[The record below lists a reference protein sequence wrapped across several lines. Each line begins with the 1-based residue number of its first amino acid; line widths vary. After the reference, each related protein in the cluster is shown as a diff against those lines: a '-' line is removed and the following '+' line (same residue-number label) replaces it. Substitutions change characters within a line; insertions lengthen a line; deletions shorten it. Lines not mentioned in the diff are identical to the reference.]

1 MNHAVRDE
9 LLRVLSGFSDHAPD
23 LRFGQL
29 IANLAFLARASG
41 ASDVWEVE
49 DEELLEAAE
58 PSPRSGATERSLGRR
73 DVRLPMN
80 SRCH

>member
-9 LLRVLSGFSDHAPD
+9 LLRVFSGFGDHAPD

-41 ASDVWEVE
+41 TSDVWEVE
-49 DEELLEAAE
+49 DEELLEAA
-58 PSPRSGATERSLGRR
+58 RSHLRDLERRSEALAAERSA
-73 DVRLPMN
+73 
-80 SRCH
+80 

>member
-9 LLRVLSGFSDHAPD
+9 LLRVLSRFGDHAPD

-29 IANLAFLARASG
+29 IANLAFLARTSG

-49 DEELLEAAE
+49 DEELLVAARSHLRDLERRSEALAVE
-58 PSPRSGATERSLGRR
+58 GSA
-73 DVRLPMN
+73 
-80 SRCH
+80 

>member
-9 LLRVLSGFSDHAPD
+9 LLGVLSGFSEHAPD

-41 ASDVWEVE
+41 ASDVWDVE
-49 DEELLEAAE
+49 DAELLEAAQ
-58 PSPRSGATERSLGRR
+58 PSLSQPRGNFDASLSKQN
-73 DVRLPMN
+73 VL
-80 SRCH
+80 S

>member
-23 LRFGQL
+23 MRFGQL
-29 IANLAFLARASG
+29 IANLAFIARTSG

-49 DEELLEAAE
+49 DEELLEAA
-58 PSPRSGATERSLGRR
+58 RSHLRDLERRRESL
-73 DVRLPMN
+73 VAEK
-80 SRCH
+80 SA